1 MALKSTFIFADK
13 KFLAGL
19 IPGWLCFLAS
29 LLLFC
34 TQNFVAFGENAKQD
48 PLLKKDFSS
57 LASARLV
64 NYESGYLH
72 MPFESAPKPDERETP
87 NENEQEDDF
96 DYDMS
101 SVTEQETLFSIFDFS
116 AIRNWVISYSSYF
129 EGSSP
134 VPFFVLY
141 HSWKSYLS

>member
-1 MALKSTFIFADK
+1 MAIKSTFIIAIK
-13 KFLAGL
+13 KCIAGL
-19 IPGWLCFLAS
+19 KPGWVCFLAT

-34 TQNFVAFGENAKQD
+34 TQNFVAFGENASQD
-48 PLLKKDFSS
+48 TLLKKD
-57 LASARLV
+57 LGTLTSAHII
-64 NYESGYLH
+64 NCESYRLH
-72 MPFESAPKPDERETP
+72 MPFESEPTPDGREMP

-101 SVTEQETLFSIFDFS
+101 FVDEQETLFSIFDFS